1 MNVCRMT
8 KTIGK
13 MLSLALISAALTS
26 ITMASPQAV
35 TGMVSDDMCK
45 QKHMMPGHTDAD
57 CTHACV
63 KSGSKYALVAAD
75 QVFIRKGDA
84 KQIEKY
90 AGKKV
95 SVTGEVA
102 GNSLTVASIA
112 DPK

>member
-1 MNVCRMT
+1 MST
-8 KTIGK
+8 
-13 MLSLALISAALTS
+13 ALTS
-26 ITMASPQAV
+26 ITMASPLTV
-35 TGMVSDDMCK
+35 TGMISDDMCK
-45 QKHMMPGHTDAD
+45 QKHMRPGHSDAD
-57 CTHACV
+57 CTRVCV
-63 KSGSKYALVAAD
+63 KSGSKYALVAGD
-75 QVFIRKGDA
+75 KIFILKGDA

>member
-1 MNVCRMT
+1 MNT

-26 ITMASPQAV
+26 ITMASPQTV

-45 QKHMMPGHTDAD
+45 QKHMMPGRSDTD
-57 CTHACV
+57 CTRACA
-63 KSGSKYALVAAD
+63 KSGSKYALVAGD
-75 QVFIRKGDA
+75 KIFILKGDA